1 RVPDRIIAF
10 HDLIR
15 GDVATHPSAFGGD
28 FVIARSDGSPLYH
41 FTVAVDDAAMEI
53 SHVIRGEDHLS
64 NTPKHILLFEALGA
78 PIPEFAHLPLILNA
92 DRTKMSKRK
101 SQTAIAD
108 YIAQGFV
115 REALVNYLA
124 LLGWSPGTEE
134 EIFDVEEL
142 GRRFDLDRVQP
153 AGAVF
158 DRQRLEWL
166 NGQWIRRLSDDDL
179 VARLLPFLDAH
190 LALLETRG
198 AIVRHPSEEDLR
210 ALLSIVRERLPTLAA
225 IGELVDYLFV
235 AEIDVDPELVV
246 PKRWDRAATAEAL
259 RAARRVIDEV
269 GTVSFEADELEPA
282 LRRLCEEREWRP
294 ADLFMAI
301 RVAV

>member
-1 RVPDRIIAF
+1 
-10 HDLIR
+10 
-15 GDVATHPSAFGGD
+15 
-28 FVIARSDGSPLYH
+28 
-41 FTVAVDDAAMEI
+41 M
-53 SHVIRGEDHLS
+53 
-64 NTPKHILLFEALGA
+64 
-78 PIPEFAHLPLILNA
+78 
-92 DRTKMSKRK
+92 
-101 SQTAIAD
+101 
-108 YIAQGFV
+108 
-115 REALVNYLA
+115 
-124 LLGWSPGTEE
+124 
-134 EIFDVEEL
+134 
-142 GRRFDLDRVQP
+142 
-153 AGAVF
+153 
-158 DRQRLEWL
+158 
-166 NGQWIRRLSDDDL
+166 
-179 VARLLPFLDAH
+179 ARLLPFLDAH

-259 RAARRVIDEV
+259 RAARRVIAEV

-301 RVAV
+301 RVAVTGRTATPPLFDTLVALGYARTLERLDATIEALSLSVTPGGKP